1 MPTIR
6 VQGDRLVIDWSDGLT
21 TNSRRNFLQF
31 LKLKKE
37 FVCPLSGKVVADT
50 LLLQHGDGQL
60 FCYDR
65 DAVEAYV
72 AERKHDYLKK
82 FYACISD
89 TVKGAKVIA
98 SDANLTDFSKG
109 IIDLQQAGKDGVIR
123 QNVGIFYPANKT
135 ICLADIKVKAIF
147 RRSQNGQGIHLLKL
161 VMQYDLFSTGVSQHI
176 AKIQKKMQDLTSEF
190 EQSSLRYASFF
201 RKQGIRQERKEPTL
215 FKSARTFSL
224 QG

>member
-1 MPTIR
+1 MPTI
-6 VQGDRLVIDWSDGLT
+6 QIEGDRLLIDWSDGLT
-21 TNSRRNFLQF
+21 TNSRGSFLRF

-98 SDANLTDFSKG
+98 SDVDLNDFSKG
-109 IIDLQQAGKDGVIR
+109 IIDLQRSGKNGIVR
-123 QNVGIFYPANKT
+123 QNVRIFYPGNKA

-147 RRSQNGQGIHLLKL
+147 RGNQNGQGIHLLKL

-176 AKIQKKMQDLTSEF
+176 AEIQKKMQDLTSEF

-201 RKQGIRQERKEPTL
+201 RKQGTRNGRNGPV
-215 FKSARTFSL
+215 F
-224 QG
+224 